1 MSNRVRLLPDGT
13 KIPVSEEEYE
23 TLCKKQREALI
34 ARKVAINNQIKEN
47 PAIIYEKLEKIEK
60 QNAEILNKLNALFAM
75 SSSRIQ
81 KEHCDELGKALDGIK
96 NLSAYN

>member
-1 MSNRVRLLPDGT
+1 MSNKVKLLPDGT
-13 KIPVSEEEYE
+13 KIPISNEDYE
-23 TLCKKQREALI
+23 ALCKKQREAFI
-34 ARKVAINNQIKEN
+34 TRRVAISNQIKEN

-60 QNAEILNKLNALFAM
+60 QNAEILNKLNTLFVM

-96 NLSAYN
+96 NLSTYN